1 MKKLFVAIYGLTI
14 LDAISTIIGVQLG
27 VVEEA
32 NPFVQAAMTNQP
44 ILTGLVV
51 CLLIGAVLYG
61 VYGVRHRIRWLAY
74 AMGGV
79 LAVKVVI
86 MGLHIGWIT
95 QVLRAL

>member
-1 MKKLFVAIYGLTI
+1 MKKLFIAIYILTI
-14 LDAISTIIGVQLG
+14 LDAISTITGVHLG

-32 NPFVQAAMTNQP
+32 NPFIQATMTNQP

-51 CLLIGAVLYG
+51 CVAIGAVLYG
-61 VYGVRHRIRWLAY
+61 IYRVRHRIRWIGY

-79 LAVKVVI
+79 LAVKVAI
-86 MGLHIGWIT
+86 MGLHINWIT

>member
-1 MKKLFVAIYGLTI
+1 MKKLFIAIYILTL
-14 LDAISTIIGVQLG
+14 LDAISTITGVQLK

-44 ILTGLVV
+44 VLTGLVV
-51 CLLIGAVLYG
+51 CLVIGAVLYG
-61 VYGVRHRIRWLAY
+61 IYRVRHRIRWIGY

-79 LAVKVVI
+79 LAVKVGI
-86 MGLHIGWIT
+86 MSLHINWIV

>member
-1 MKKLFVAIYGLTI
+1 MKRLLTVVFIMTVIDAASTVA
-14 LDAISTIIGVQLG
+14 GVKVG
-27 VVEEA
+27 VIEEA
-32 NPFVQAAMTNQP
+32 NPFIQAAMTNQP

-51 CLLIGAVLYG
+51 CVAIGAVLYG
-61 VYGVRHRIRWLAY
+61 IYRVRHKMRWLAY

-86 MGLHIGWIT
+86 MGLHVNWIT